1 MLDIQNLSAG
11 YSSPI
16 VKDVSLS
23 LQPGQILGLL
33 GRNGSGKTTLL
44 RGLSGSAKVTAGKVL
59 LDGQDLLSLKPRQR
73 ARCMA
78 LLSQRTPQM
87 DGLTVAEVIR
97 MGRFSLSGPLGRLSA
112 KDEALCK
119 KAAEDLGVFPLWDR
133 DCSALSEG
141 QRQLVHLARVTAQDA
156 RVLLLDE
163 PSSALDFE
171 NAHRLFSQVR
181 RIALAQQKSV
191 VIVLHDPALA
201 LGLCDRLARM
211 ENGRLTGVLDLPC
224 RELSFIEEFLSPLCP
239 GIRVK
244 TDPETGSFY
253 CIMANTGF

>member
-11 YSSPI
+11 YSFPI
-16 VKDVSLS
+16 VQKVSLT
-23 LQPGQILGLL
+23 LEPGRILGLL

-44 RGLSGSAKVTAGKVL
+44 RGLSGSAKVTEGRVL
-59 LDGQDLLSLKPRQR
+59 LDGQDLLSMKPRQR
-73 ARCMA
+73 ARCTA

-87 DGLTVAEVIR
+87 EGLTVAEVIR
-97 MGRFSLSGPLGRLSA
+97 MGRFSLSGPLGRLSPE
-112 KDEALCK
+112 DESLCK
-119 KAAEDLGVFPLWDR
+119 KAAEDLGIAPLWDR

-171 NAHRLFSQVR
+171 NAHRLFHQVR

-201 LGLCDRLARM
+201 LSLCDRLARM
-211 ENGRLTGVLDLPC
+211 ENGRLTGILDLPC
-224 RELSFIEEFLSPLCP
+224 SELSAAEAFLSPLCP

-244 TDPETGSFY
+244 KDSETGSFY
-253 CIMANTGF
+253 CIPAKSVF